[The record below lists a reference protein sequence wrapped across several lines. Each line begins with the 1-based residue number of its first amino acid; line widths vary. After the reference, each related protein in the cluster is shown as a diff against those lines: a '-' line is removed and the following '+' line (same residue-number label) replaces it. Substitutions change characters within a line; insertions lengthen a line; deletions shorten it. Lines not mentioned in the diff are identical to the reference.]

1 MQAGDME
8 RPPGSPLHERLL
20 LAVERAVQAQ
30 ATSRALIEQQRV
42 VANSLRETVEG
53 RRASDRDVRKRTP

>member
-1 MQAGDME
+1 MKAGDME
-8 RPPGSPLHERLL
+8 RPPGSPLHERVL

-42 VANSLRETVEG
+42 VANALRETVES
-53 RRASDRDVRKRTP
+53 RRASDVRKRTP